1 MSKEALRLA
10 DALDAIWIA
19 NCIGNNDG
27 HDAAAELRRLS
38 EQVQALEADA
48 ARYRWL
54 RSDDI
59 AVPHNQREIYVVM
72 DPLPNREDQRREV
85 LTESALDAAVD
96 AAIAKEQT

>member
-1 MSKEALRLA
+1 MSKTAALQEMA
-10 DALDAIWIA
+10 HMLDDTCVVQITRVS
-19 NCIGNNDG
+19 
-27 HDAAAELRRLS
+27 AELRRLS
-38 EQVQALEADA
+38 AQVEALEANA

-59 AVPHNQREIYVVM
+59 EVPHDQREIYVVM

-85 LTESALDAAVD
+85 LTESALDAAID